1 MVRRIILG
9 LELLPTQL
17 ADLGM
22 DEKQNIVSRFEDA
35 FRQMWVNNG
44 NTLSKMYA
52 GTGAL
57 CSGGSKVIL
66 KLLRLMLFYL
76 LNLFKLLTLL
86 TAIGRSSIGREDD
99 PEQPS

>member
-1 MVRRIILG
+1 MFFLLTFYLMVRRIILG

-66 KLLRLMLFYL
+66 KLL
-76 LNLFKLLTLL
+76 
-86 TAIGRSSIGREDD
+86 SD
-99 PEQPS
+99 